1 MLRLKTLAHLDNKA
15 LRQKMLSQKDIRLFQ
30 YWQIIHC
37 VHTNPGKKAEE
48 YAALLG
54 VAKEKVYRIVQQYN
68 KKGKDFDLELQWG
81 GRRERR
87 SLLSLEEEQ
96 QMMKA
101 LEKEAQAGKI
111 ITMNDIRKVVEKK
124 VGQSVSD
131 DYLWDLFKRH
141 NWKKKAPRPQHPK
154 KQQAKQEEFKKNSPS
169 FWGPASLQIRK
180 NQ

>member
-1 MLRLKTLAHLDNKA
+1 
-15 LRQKMLSQKDIRLFQ
+15 
-30 YWQIIHC
+30 
-37 VHTNPGKKAEE
+37 
-48 YAALLG
+48 
-54 VAKEKVYRIVQQYN
+54 
-68 KKGKDFDLELQWG
+68 
-81 GRRERR
+81 
-87 SLLSLEEEQ
+87 
-96 QMMKA
+96 MMKA

-154 KQQAKQEEFKKNSPS
+154 KQQAKQEEFKKNSPN
-169 FWGPASLQIRK
+169 FWSPASLQIRK

>member
-1 MLRLKTLAHLDNKA
+1 MLQLKTLAHLDNKA

-37 VHTNPGKKAEE
+37 VQTNPGKKAEE
-48 YAALLG
+48 YASLLG
-54 VAKEKVYRIVQQYN
+54 ITKQKVYRIIQQYN
-68 KKGKDFDLELQWG
+68 KRGKYLDSELQWG
-81 GRRERR
+81 GRREKR
-87 SLLSLEEEQ
+87 SLLSLEKEQ
-96 QMMKA
+96 QMMKEF
-101 LEKEAQAGKI
+101 EKEARTGKI

-154 KQQAKQEEFKKNSPS
+154 KQQTKQEEFKKNSPS
-169 FWGPASLQIRK
+169 FWSPASLQRK

>member
-1 MLRLKTLAHLDNKA
+1 MLQLKTAAHLDNKA

-30 YWQIIHC
+30 YWQVIFC
-37 VHTNPGKKAEE
+37 VQTNPGKKAEE
-48 YAALLG
+48 YASLLG
-54 VAKEKVYRIVQQYN
+54 MAKEKLYRIVQQYN
-68 KKGKDFDLELQWG
+68 KRGKDFDREVQWG
-81 GRRERR
+81 GRREKR
-87 SLLSLEEEQ
+87 SLLPIEEEE

-111 ITMNDIRKVVEKK
+111 ITMNDMRKVVEKK
-124 VGQSVSD
+124 VGRSVSD

-154 KQQAKQEEFKKNSPS
+154 KQQGKQEEFKKNFPS
-169 FWGPASLQIRK
+169 FWSPPSLQIRK

>member
-1 MLRLKTLAHLDNKA
+1 
-15 LRQKMLSQKDIRLFQ
+15 
-30 YWQIIHC
+30 
-37 VHTNPGKKAEE
+37 
-48 YAALLG
+48 
-54 VAKEKVYRIVQQYN
+54 
-68 KKGKDFDLELQWG
+68 
-81 GRRERR
+81 
-87 SLLSLEEEQ
+87 LEEEQ

-154 KQQAKQEEFKKNSPS
+154 KQQATQEEFKKNSPG
-169 FWGPASLQIRK
+169 FWSPASLQIRK